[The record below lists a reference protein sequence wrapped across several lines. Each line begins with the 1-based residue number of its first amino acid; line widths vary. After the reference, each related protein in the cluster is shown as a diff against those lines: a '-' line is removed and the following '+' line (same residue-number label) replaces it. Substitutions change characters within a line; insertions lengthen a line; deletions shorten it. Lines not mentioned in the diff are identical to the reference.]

1 MPANEPRKTKA
12 DRREAARKE
21 AERLAAKQASTERRN
36 RLVILVASVLV
47 VALIGVAGF
56 FIWKESQRTLLTDF
70 EGARPA
76 ASTDSGGITFGA
88 GAVAGTTTEGAAEV
102 QIYVDFMCPV
112 CGTYDEVNRE
122 DIRTMLTEGD
132 ATVVYHP
139 LNYLD
144 QYSMGTNYSTRAA
157 NAFATA
163 ATDAPEAALD
173 FLESLFDNQPAEQTE
188 GLTDEEIATIAVEAG
203 VPQEVADTFANG
215 IYSEWVA
222 VASDQ
227 ARNDGV
233 TGTPTTFLD
242 GSRWG
247 TQGEWSE
254 PGNLLEAVRAAG

>member
-21 AERLAAKQASTERRN
+21 AERLAAKQAATEKRN
-36 RLVILVASVLV
+36 RLVIVVASVLV

-56 FIWKESQRTLLTDF
+56 FIWKESQRTLLTEF

-76 ASTDSGGITFGA
+76 ASTDTGGITFGPD
-88 GAVAGTTTEGAAEV
+88 AVAGTTNEGGVEV
-102 QIYVDFMCPV
+102 EIYIDFMCPV
-112 CGTYDEVNRE
+112 CGSYDQVNRE
-122 DIRTMLTEGD
+122 DIRTMLTDGD

-144 QYSMGTNYSTRAA
+144 QLSEGTLYSTRSA
-157 NAFATA
+157 NAFATV

-173 FLESLFDNQPAEQTE
+173 FLEALFDNQPAENTE

-203 VPQEVADTFANG
+203 VPQEVADTFVDA
-215 IYSEWVA
+215 IYTEWVA

-233 TGTPTTFLD
+233 GGTPTTFLD

-247 TQGEWSE
+247 ANGEWGE
-254 PGNLLEAVRAAG
+254 PGMLLEAVRDAA